1 MQNRL
6 MLTGFCMQYSSF
18 SHYLAHLHKN
28 GHSKTRLVM
37 MGGHDPL
44 CKENVEHLEELKALS
59 EDLKLSNTGD
69 DASVIFM
76 VRSFNGIE
84 NYYTHNE

>member
-1 MQNRL
+1 MIFIL
-6 MLTGFCMQYSSF
+6 MGISLHYRSF

-37 MGGHDPL
+37 IGGHDPL

-59 EDLKLSNTGD
+59 EDLNLSSTGSD
-69 DASVIFM
+69 PSVIFM
-76 VRSFNGIE
+76 VRNYNIIE
-84 NYYTHNE
+84 NYIRNE